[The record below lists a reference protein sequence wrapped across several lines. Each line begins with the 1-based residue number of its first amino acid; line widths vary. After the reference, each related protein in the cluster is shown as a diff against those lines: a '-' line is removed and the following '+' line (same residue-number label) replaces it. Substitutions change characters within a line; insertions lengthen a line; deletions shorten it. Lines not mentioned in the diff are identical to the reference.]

1 MPTERK
7 AKTTSTIIFTFN
19 KNCKTLPIIMEI
31 RYCFLLKLCLLF
43 NESNLKKKF
52 DSTSDSGYGVSSL
65 RAVCINFNQYVK
77 TSLS

>member
-19 KNCKTLPIIMEI
+19 KNYKTVPIIMEI

-43 NESNLKKKF
+43 NESNLKKKTF
-52 DSTSDSGYGVSSL
+52 FY
-65 RAVCINFNQYVK
+65 N
-77 TSLS
+77 

>member
-19 KNCKTLPIIMEI
+19 KNYKTVPIIMEI

-43 NESNLKKKF
+43 NENSLKKKIVF
-52 DSTSDSGYGVSSL
+52 LQLTLVTVFPL
-65 RAVCINFNQYVK
+65 
-77 TSLS
+77 